1 MLSAEP
7 ALVCPVYARA
17 CVSVWLCIRFFP
29 CYQVLCLYYTMC
41 KVKKYIYIQTR
52 EMKFY
57 KLKNKGLI
65 NYFTNSFSHF
75 TEEHIAV
82 KLVSFS
88 VGGQYTHTNDP
99 L

>member
-1 MLSAEP
+1 
-7 ALVCPVYARA
+7 
-17 CVSVWLCIRFFP
+17 
-29 CYQVLCLYYTMC
+29 MC

-65 NYFTNSFSHF
+65 NYFTYSFSHF

-82 KLVSFS
+82 KQWWVF
-88 VGGQYTHTNDP
+88 Q
-99 L
+99 